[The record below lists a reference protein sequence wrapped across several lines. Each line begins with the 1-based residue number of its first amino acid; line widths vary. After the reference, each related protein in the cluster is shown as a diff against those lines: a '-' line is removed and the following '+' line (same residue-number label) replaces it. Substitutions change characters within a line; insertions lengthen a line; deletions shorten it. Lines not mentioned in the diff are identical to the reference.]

1 MRSFGR
7 RHGRRV
13 VGLALIG
20 VATATGVAVSRA
32 QQPAPTP
39 YSVIIDSG
47 RGQRFAVPE
56 CVPRRG
62 DEATRE
68 ACKTISSVVRSDLQ
82 FEGLFQFVPENL
94 INAIPAQNPDAPNF
108 VDWKS
113 INAEILVVTR
123 ADVNGDQIT
132 LELKVYFVSAGKVML
147 ARQFSGP
154 LDNPR
159 AIAHQASDEI
169 MAQTQYRGVSRTK
182 IAFVSDRDAAKG
194 KATKELYLVD
204 YDGFNLKRLTANGS
218 LNILPAWRPDGKGL
232 AYVSYRQGPP
242 NIFLAL
248 IYEGRGQTLTS
259 SGAGGRS
266 SQAFAPSF
274 SPDGTH
280 IAYASNRS
288 GNMEIWVANADGSD
302 ARRLTNSPA
311 LDTAP
316 CWSSTGQ
323 EIAFT
328 SDRSGAPQIWS
339 VDSEGLNLRRV
350 SRVGNYNDAAAWS
363 PSKEFSEIAYTSRL
377 EGSFEVAVV
386 SLSTGVT
393 RQITPGQGSCESPS
407 WAPSGRHLVYSCRR
421 GGRWQIMVSDR
432 EGRNAHSVASGN
444 SNNLQPDWG
453 PWPAR

>member
-1 MRSFGR
+1 
-7 RHGRRV
+7 
-13 VGLALIG
+13 VGSASLVLALAA
-20 VATATGVAVSRA
+20 VTVSRA
-32 QQPAPTP
+32 QQPTP
-39 YSVIIDSG
+39 PPYIVDITGGG
-47 RGQRFAVPE
+47 RQRFAIPE
-56 CVPRRG
+56 CVPKRG
-62 DEATRE
+62 DDATRE
-68 ACKTISSVVRSDLQ
+68 ACKTVSSVVRSDLQ
-82 FEGLFQFVPENL
+82 FEGTLRFVPDNL
-94 INAIPAQNPDAPNF
+94 ISAIPAQNPDAPNF

-113 INAEILVVTR
+113 IDTEILVVTR
-123 ADVNGDQIT
+123 AEANGKDLA
-132 LELKVYFVSAGKVML
+132 LELKVYFVPTGKVML

-169 MAQTQYRGVSRTK
+169 MTLTQYRGVSRTK

-194 KATKELYLVD
+194 KATKELYLID
-204 YDGFNLKRLTANGS
+204 YDGFNLKRITANGS

-259 SGAGGRS
+259 TAAGGRS

-274 SPDGTH
+274 SPDGAR
-280 IAYASNRS
+280 IAYSSNRS
-288 GNMEIWVANADGSD
+288 GNMEIWVANADGSE

-316 CWSSTGQ
+316 TWSSTGQ

-328 SDRSGAPQIWS
+328 SDRGGTPQIWS
-339 VDSEGLNLRRV
+339 VDSEGLNLRRI
-350 SRVGNYNDAAAWS
+350 SRVGNYNDGAAWS

-386 SLSTGVT
+386 NLATGVT
-393 RQITPGQGSCESPS
+393 RQITAGRGSCESPS

-432 EGRNAHSVASGN
+432 EGRDARSVASGT
-444 SNNLQPDWG
+444 SNNFQPDWG